1 MKTPTISGTLALFSG
16 VDITNGHIKGM
27 IYRDATIQLT
37 QSQIEINDGDF
48 SHLPEFDFNRGLPRF
63 EPELD
68 DAPASEF

>member
-1 MKTPTISGTLALFSG
+1 
-16 VDITNGHIKGM
+16 M